1 MEETMYRMIF
11 KRKSFHRFREAG
23 TISRE
28 ELNRIG
34 EAFSHCRPLI
44 PEIRRLSAFVS
55 KTQKQSKEMH
65 KYYHRRF
72 RVHPPL
78 SLRTRRARWC
88 GNPFPLCTG
97 RFFWKCSKNDI

>member
-11 KRKSFHRFREAG
+11 KGKSFHRFREAG

-34 EAFSHCRPLI
+34 EAFSQCRPLI

-78 SLRTRRARWC
+78 SLRTSAHAGVAIRF
-88 GNPFPLCTG
+88 PFAQAVFGEML
-97 RFFWKCSKNDI
+97 KK

>member
-1 MEETMYRMIF
+1 MEETMYRMIC

-34 EAFSHCRPLI
+34 EVFSHCRPLI

-65 KYYHRRF
+65 KYFHRRF
-72 RVHPPL
+72 RVPPHCHCEPARTL
-78 SLRTRRARWC
+78 VWQSVSPLHRPILR
-88 GNPFPLCTG
+88 
-97 RFFWKCSKNDI
+97 KCSKNDI